1 MWMKR
6 YHIDTWTS
14 AWLLCMYSEQL
25 GNLIIK
31 RWALGKARNSEQK
44 RSALRVCYFALTYA
58 WQLQIE
64 SFPSGFLSFS
74 VPASIV
80 GGYMISSA
88 SYYSCNQSF
97 VEYAKWDRNTTMID
111 FATRLHTVQLI
122 GNTNPKRKDSV
133 THGAHTQVHRTWDQL
148 VAYTVT
154 IYHVTL
160 FVFFDAIQKSR
171 HYADPQLDILSPV
184 TSACDLYGWR
194 HNSIDDTAPAARWP
208 VEPTLQPVDTH
219 QPWWLHG
226 GRQPSP
232 NFAGTYITK

>member
-1 MWMKR
+1 MFV
-6 YHIDTWTS
+6 IS
-14 AWLLCMYSEQL
+14 PL
-25 GNLIIK
+25 
-31 RWALGKARNSEQK
+31 
-44 RSALRVCYFALTYA
+44 YA

-80 GGYMISSA
+80 SGYMISSA

-111 FATRLHTVQLI
+111 FATRLHTVQHI
-122 GNTNPKRKDSV
+122 GSNTNPKRKDSV

-160 FVFFDAIQKSR
+160 FAFSLMPYRRVDTMQIRNWTSYHPLLVLVTFMVGVTIASTIQR
-171 HYADPQLDILSPV
+171 QLPGDPWNLRSNQLILINPDDYTAVDSPAL
-184 TSACDLYGWR
+184 TSQV
-194 HNSIDDTAPAARWP
+194 HS
-208 VEPTLQPVDTH
+208 TLQSEWCKV
-219 QPWWLHG
+219 
-226 GRQPSP
+226 S
-232 NFAGTYITK
+232 TYIQYIYKEC